1 MVRGWAS
8 HSLSNRTRRTLG
20 LAMTPHEVSVMQAL
34 IAIVCESTD
43 QAGNFYCPGDGSE
56 PKAVKEARLC
66 IALAE
71 AEEAGQKLAG
81 LKARPIGSTGL
92 EIGYARTA
100 KGQRFYRPVS
110 RKRDR

>member
-1 MVRGWAS
+1 
-8 HSLSNRTRRTLG
+8 
-20 LAMTPHEVSVMQAL
+20 MTPHEVSVMQAL
-34 IAIVCESTD
+34 IEIVCGAVD

-56 PKAVKEARLC
+56 PKAVAEARLC

-81 LKARPIGSTGL
+81 
-92 EIGYARTA
+92 IGYARTA
-100 KGQRFYRPVS
+100 KGRRFYRPVS